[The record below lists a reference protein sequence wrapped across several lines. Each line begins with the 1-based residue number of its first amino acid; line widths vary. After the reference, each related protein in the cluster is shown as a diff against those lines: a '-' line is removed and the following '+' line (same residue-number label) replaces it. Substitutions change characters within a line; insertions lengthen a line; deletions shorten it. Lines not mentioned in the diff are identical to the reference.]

1 MTPRIALA
9 GLLLTGL
16 LIAAGLTMYAD
27 SPADTGAMMAS
38 NELYDAG
45 RYAESAQVYEQIVD
59 QGYQDSALYYNLGNA
74 YYKQG
79 DLGRA
84 ILNYVRAERL
94 APRDADVRANL
105 ELARAQT
112 IDLLGPAERSLP
124 ARLAAAVQSRLT
136 TNELAAAT
144 LALWFLLTLPLAIA
158 LFGKPGGLRR
168 ASAQVAAVLGLV
180 LVLGAVTLLVRVN
193 AESDRQGVVVVA
205 ETVDVVSGP
214 GPQYVTEFALHAGAE
229 ARLIERRGSWARLA
243 LPDGGLQG
251 WVPVSAVE
259 DF

>member
-158 LFGKPGGLRR
+158 LFGKPGGGCAGRLRKSR
-168 ASAQVAAVLGLV
+168 
-180 LVLGAVTLLVRVN
+180 
-193 AESDRQGVVVVA
+193 
-205 ETVDVVSGP
+205 P
-214 GPQYVTEFALHAGAE
+214 
-229 ARLIERRGSWARLA
+229 SW
-243 LPDGGLQG
+243 DSCWS
-251 WVPVSAVE
+251 WVPSP
-259 DF
+259 F